1 MAHVVVMPRT
11 GQTMEVGEIV
21 EWMKREGDAVAQG
34 EILLTIQSDK
44 ATIEVESDYA
54 GILVKILKTAEDG
67 EMPCLEPIGVIADP
81 GEKVNIET
89 LLADFN
95 SKRQG

>member
-21 EWMKREGDAVAQG
+21 EWKKQEGDSVAQG

-54 GILVKILKTAEDG
+54 GVLVRVLKTADDG
-67 EMPCLEPIGVIADP
+67 EMPCLEPIGIIADP
-81 GEKVNIET
+81 GESVDIEAV
-89 LLADFN
+89 LAEYDA
-95 SKRQG
+95 KR

>member
-21 EWMKREGDAVAQG
+21 EWKKQEGDSVAQG

-44 ATIEVESDYA
+44 ATIEVESDYE
-54 GILVKILKTAEDG
+54 GVLVRVLKTAEDG
-67 EMPCLEPIGVIADP
+67 EMPCLDPIGIIADP
-81 GEKVNIET
+81 GERVDIET
-89 LLADFN
+89 VLAEYDA
-95 SKRQG
+95 KR

>member
-54 GILVKILKTAEDG
+54 GILLKILKTDEDG

-95 SKRQG
+95 SKR